1 MDLRNF
7 LKIKIGEIMSEDDN
21 TVWYHG
27 VEYTSLS
34 SACLS
39 LGIDYRLVAGLM
51 TTGTLTESEALDFLL
66 ELK

>member
-1 MDLRNF
+1 
-7 LKIKIGEIMSEDDN
+7 MSEGAN

-27 VEYTSLS
+27 VKYISLS
-34 SACLS
+34 LACLS

-51 TTGTLTESEALDFLL
+51 TTGTLTESEVLDFLL

>member
-1 MDLRNF
+1 MP
-7 LKIKIGEIMSEDDN
+7 EDDN

-39 LGIDYRLVAGLM
+39 LGIDYRLAAGLM
-51 TTGTLTESEALDFLL
+51 TTGTLTESEVLDFLL
-66 ELK
+66 EVK